1 MTGWGGGGVFWA
13 LLNKYLDDWGFR
25 VCLLYNQFAMLVLWA
40 KCCVGLLQLVNYLL
54 NFIQEGP
61 PGYAPYCEDRLRRT
75 FHNGPRN
82 QPPSWLELQVSVWP
96 LCINLG
102 PPVWGQ
108 AGQSDARLSFPPLAL
123 PLVVR
128 GGRTQT
134 SNAGYA
140 WLCPRTSEVFSLQA
154 WKMTHISMLRLL
166 PQFLWSHCFW
176 SINFCCMYTESALN
190 LYECKDK

>member
-1 MTGWGGGGVFWA
+1 MRSTVRSASSWRRTHPRAATPVVGSSCACVSAASRPRKRYTTLSISVRTGLSYCFSLFCVLVCVVGWNGVVLLATSMVCLRCWLLWWVEWWLDGGGVGVFWA

-96 LCINLG
+96 LCI
-102 PPVWGQ
+102 
-108 AGQSDARLSFPPLAL
+108 D
-123 PLVVR
+123 
-128 GGRTQT
+128 
-134 SNAGYA
+134 
-140 WLCPRTSEVFSLQA
+140 
-154 WKMTHISMLRLL
+154 
-166 PQFLWSHCFW
+166 
-176 SINFCCMYTESALN
+176 
-190 LYECKDK
+190 